1 MLISVIFSTIY
12 HNIQQIIEACVEPL
26 IEMYSHWKFFLQ
38 FVIFSRIRRKKA
50 VCWKLSL
57 FFSLNSASIS
67 QWKTP
72 YAALRSS
79 IVVWRNCT
87 KTFLFCCRQLARSC
101 AGVSLC
107 TGYVILKCWF
117 EKKIHKRKHQR
128 ERINSRLSLVGIYDI
143 SFTVFIRTSTK
154 CW

>member
-26 IEMYSHWKFFLQ
+26 VEMYSHWKFFLQ
-38 FVIFSRIRRKKA
+38 FVIFSRIRPKKA

-57 FFSLNSASIS
+57 FFPLNSASIS

-79 IVVWRNCT
+79 IVNMT
-87 KTFLFCCRQLARSC
+87 KLYQ
-101 AGVSLC
+101 
-107 TGYVILKCWF
+107 
-117 EKKIHKRKHQR
+117 
-128 ERINSRLSLVGIYDI
+128 NI
-143 SFTVFIRTSTK
+143 SFFAAGTSHDHVQELAFVQVM
-154 CW
+154 